1 MTERQRKFCDSYII
15 CGNATQAAKEA
26 GYSPKT
32 AYSSGQRLLKNAEIN
47 DFLKSY
53 WKSEAKSLVASVEE
67 IALFWTATMT
77 DENEKITARLKASE
91 DLARLRGVFPAAFA
105 STDGETDSESTSVI
119 IYLPQQDVLPDEEA
133 EEDAVDAAED
143 QPASPRLISE

>member
-15 CGNATQAAKEA
+15 CGNATQAAKVA

-53 WKSEAKSLVASVEE
+53 YKSEAKSLIASVEQ
-67 IALFWTATMT
+67 IAEFWTATMT
-77 DENEKITARLKASE
+77 DETERITARLRASE
-91 DLARLRGVFPAAFA
+91 DLARLKGVFPAAFA
-105 STDGETDSESTSVI
+105 STDGETEDESASVI
-119 IYLPQQDVLPDEEA
+119 IYLPQIDEISDEV
-133 EEDAVDAAED
+133 DNVVDAAED
-143 QPASPRLISE
+143 QPAGSRLISE